1 MRVSYLPI
9 AALCIVIAA
18 GVGIIRAGGAGLTS
32 TRAASLTASPA
43 RLVSYPGMLK
53 GSGKPGLAGLRTP
66 GARLAQAGIVTP
78 AVPSAEA
85 TSGNPSQAPYKWI
98 GLLVIPEPTQQN
110 PNQIGLCTA
119 EFITPSVLLT
129 AGHCLRD
136 LPDNPLGPWPDAAK
150 GTFWLQYQNDSGT
163 TFDIVCAKTN
173 PGWVLPSNYKSL
185 TQAQQNA
192 ALNTAFQ
199 HDYAMILVKGKS
211 PTGVM
216 QYALD
221 WKGKATY
228 AYRIGYPGNI
238 LNSAIVQKAPGYVF
252 FSNEI
257 PMGQYSPLNLVV
269 QWGPITDATNGM
281 SGGPWVVNLNATEST
296 TNNILIAVTSFG
308 ALTPGG
314 AQAFPGGTFASYLTA
329 AEFNPLLTSVA
340 NGCK

>member
-9 AALCIVIAA
+9 AAACIAIVAGA
-18 GVGIIRAGGAGLTS
+18 GVLRAGGDGVGATG
-32 TRAASLTASPA
+32 AVALTASAA
-43 RLVSYPGMLK
+43 RTFSYPGVANGPGK
-53 GSGKPGLAGLRTP
+53 SGLSAPNP
-66 GARLAQAGIVTP
+66 GARLAQKGIITP
-78 AVPSAEA
+78 AVPPAVA
-85 TSGNPSQAPYKWI
+85 TSGNPSQAPYKWV
-98 GLLVIPEPTQQN
+98 GLLVIPTPTTDK
-110 PNQIGLCTA
+110 PNSIGLCTA

-129 AGHCLRD
+129 AGHCIRD
-136 LPDNPLGPWPDAAK
+136 LPDNPLGPWPDATK

-173 PGWVLPSNYKSL
+173 PGWSVPANYNSMN
-185 TQAQQNA
+185 QQQKNQ
-192 ALNTAFQ
+192 ALNAAFQ
-199 HDYAMILVKGKS
+199 HDYAMILVKGSS

-221 WKGKATY
+221 WKGKASY

-257 PMGQYSPLNLVV
+257 PMGPWSALNLVV

-281 SGGPWVVNLNATEST
+281 SGGPWVVNLSPTEST

-308 ALTPGG
+308 AIQPDGS
-314 AQAFPGGTFASYLTA
+314 QAFTGGTFASYLTA

>member
-9 AALCIVIAA
+9 AVGCIAIVA
-18 GVGIIRAGGAGLTS
+18 GAGAIRAGGARMAS
-32 TRAASLTASPA
+32 TGPAALTASPA
-43 RLVSYPGMLK
+43 GTVLYPGGLPS
-53 GSGKPGLAGLRTP
+53 GSGKSGLRP
-66 GARLAQAGIVTP
+66 PNPRLAQLGIVTP
-78 AVPSAEA
+78 MVAAPVA
-85 TSGNPSQAPYKWI
+85 TSGNPSQAPYKWV
-98 GLLVIPEPTQQN
+98 GLLVIPNPTKDN
-110 PNQIGLCTA
+110 PNSIGLCTA

-136 LPDNPLGPWPDAAK
+136 LPDNQLGPWPDPTK

-173 PGWVLPSNYKSL
+173 PGWSVPANYNSMTK
-185 TQAQQNA
+185 QQQSDALNA
-192 ALNTAFQ
+192 AFE
-199 HDYAMILVKGKS
+199 HDYAMILVKGTS

-221 WKGKATY
+221 WKGKASY

-238 LNSAIVQKAPGYVF
+238 LDSAIVQKAPGFVF

-257 PMGQYSPLNLVV
+257 PMGQWSMMNLVV
-269 QWGPITDATNGM
+269 QWGPITDATQGM
-281 SGGPWVVNLNATEST
+281 SGGPWVVNPSPTENN

-308 ALTPGG
+308 AVEPNGT
-314 AQAFPGGTFASYLTA
+314 QVFPGGTFASYLTA

-340 NGCK
+340 NGCR